1 MPVAL
6 PKRSEVE
13 EKYTWNLAGIFADQA
28 AWEADRERVEKALP
42 ELEKFKGHLGDSAG
56 KLLEWFRAQEETVKR
71 VQQLA
76 VYSSM
81 LSDSDTA
88 NQEASAL
95 RDRGRGI
102 AARAFAAISFAE
114 PE

>member
-28 AWEADRERVEKALP
+28 AWEADRERVESALP

-56 KLLEWFRAQEETVKR
+56 KLLEWFRAQEETMKR
-71 VQQLA
+71 VQQMV
-76 VYSSM
+76 VYSNM

-95 RDRGRGI
+95 KDRGGV
-102 AARAFAAISFAE
+102 
-114 PE
+114 